1 VEIVW
6 LIRLIYYITVG
17 NAGLAL
23 WKKIANNL
31 KCGLDNGDT
40 YCIIRM

>member
-1 VEIVW
+1 MYSGIA
-6 LIRLIYYITVG
+6 G

-31 KCGLDNGDT
+31 KCGLDNDDT